1 MANDLVSVVQN
12 IPTRERTV
20 REGSVSLS
28 PKTEKPYVSEPVD
41 YLSKIEE
48 MNERDSYNSCWDS
61 SD

>member
-28 PKTEKPYVSEPVD
+28 SKTENPYVSEPVD
-41 YLSKIEE
+41 YSSKIDE

>member
-1 MANDLVSVVQN
+1 MINGLASVVQN
-12 IPTRERTV
+12 IPTRERAV
-20 REGSVSLS
+20 REAPISLS

-41 YLSKIEE
+41 YSSRVEE